1 MDVKA
6 LGILNTLSLV
16 LKIPC
21 SLLEKLSI
29 DTYIHSKTSTCAT
42 LLAYTYIRIMTVRI
56 LTGVDKNS
64 ILMVSL
70 M

>member
-21 SLLEKLSI
+21 SLLEKLSV
-29 DTYIHSKTSTCAT
+29 DTHIHSKTSTYVLHC
-42 LLAYTYIRIMTVRI
+42 LRIPTYV
-56 LTGVDKNS
+56 L
-64 ILMVSL
+64 
-70 M
+70 